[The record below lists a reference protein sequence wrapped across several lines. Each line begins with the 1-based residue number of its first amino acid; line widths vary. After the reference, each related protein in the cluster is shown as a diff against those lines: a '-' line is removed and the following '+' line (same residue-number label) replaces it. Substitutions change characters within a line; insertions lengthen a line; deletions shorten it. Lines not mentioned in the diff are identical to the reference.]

1 MGNATASILPSTEKL
16 LQDFGERIRLARL
29 RRRLPAKQVAE
40 RAGMTEVTLRKIE
53 RGQTGATMGAYLSV
67 LQVLGL
73 QSDVANWAVVDELG
87 RTLQDSTTHGGM
99 RVRRSKPRV
108 TAKPSE
114 EFLDKTQEVNKKA
127 SPSVPAPSRER
138 LNRDSLKSLLKKPGT
153 E

>member
-1 MGNATASILPSTEKL
+1 MGNSTTSVLPLTEKL

-53 RGQTGATMGAYLSV
+53 RGQPSATVGAYLSV

-73 QSDVANWAVVDELG
+73 QSDVSNWAVVDELG

-99 RVRRSKPRV
+99 RVRRSKPMV
-108 TAKPSE
+108 TLKPAE
-114 EFLDKTQEVNKKA
+114 AFLNKIRDVNTNTIH
-127 SPSVPAPSRER
+127 SGHTPSRER